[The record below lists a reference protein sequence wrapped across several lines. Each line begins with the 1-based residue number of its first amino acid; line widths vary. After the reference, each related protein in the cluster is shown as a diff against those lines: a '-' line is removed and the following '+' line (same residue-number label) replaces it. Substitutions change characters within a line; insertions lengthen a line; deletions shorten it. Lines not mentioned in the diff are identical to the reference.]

1 MGFITDR
8 KRATGLGSAK
18 TGTEHHWHMMITS
31 VALVPLVIMF
41 ILSFGAILGSPYED
55 VIAYYQRPFP
65 AIIAILTLLVGF
77 NHFANGARSTIE
89 DYTGGL
95 KRKALL
101 IGLICLS
108 YSAAAFAIFAIVRI
122 AL

>member
-8 KRATGLGSAK
+8 KRAAGLGSSK
-18 TGTEHHWHMMITS
+18 SGTEHHWHMTITS
-31 VALVPLVIMF
+31 MALVPLVIMF
-41 ILSFGAILGSPYED
+41 IFSFGAILGSPYAE
-55 VIAYYQRPFP
+55 VLAYYQRPFP

-77 NHFANGARSTIE
+77 THFANGAKSTVE
-89 DYTGGL
+89 DYTAGHT
-95 KRKALL
+95 RQML
-101 IGLICLS
+101 IIGVTCLS